1 MLKFLGIFQITLR
14 QNRLNIYDGPDDDLS
29 MKIGEV
35 YGNSKNKLIKS
46 ISSSGKAMFIDFKKP
61 DNFGSVKLEASIKYN
76 KIMAICQSWL
86 DGNILISPNHPSRSN
101 TNCSWLITSN
111 FGSYIILNFNFIE
124 VNSKTRV
131 IFVNFRKQI

>member
-35 YGNSKNKLIKS
+35 YRNSKNNLIKS

-61 DNFGSVKLEASIKYN
+61 DNFGSVKVEASIKYN
-76 KIMAICQSWL
+76 KIM
-86 DGNILISPNHPSRSN
+86 
-101 TNCSWLITSN
+101 
-111 FGSYIILNFNFIE
+111 
-124 VNSKTRV
+124 
-131 IFVNFRKQI
+131 

>member
-1 MLKFLGIFQITLR
+1 
-14 QNRLNIYDGPDDDLS
+14 

-76 KIMAICQSWL
+76 KIMSICQSWL

-131 IFVNFRKQI
+131 IFVNFRK

>member
-61 DNFGSVKLEASIKYN
+61 DNFGSVKVEASIKYN
-76 KIMAICQSWL
+76 KIMSICQSWL